1 MKENVRF
8 WYLWAAMLS
17 QCIMKIPGVFVNIA
31 SGAIQ
36 RPDGELTEETA
47 RTFVV
52 CLHMPGPRQ
61 SIKCRHRWAEL
72 AWLNAAL
79 PDALWSS
86 LFNFVQKA
94 YAVWIPSNK
103 KLYKMVWSIKVRPF
117 GFLATK
123 DGAKWKKSI
132 KCRHRWAELAWLNA
146 ALPDALWNSLFK
158 FVHKNEIG

>member
-8 WYLWAAMLS
+8 WYLCAAMLS

-61 SIKCRHRWAEL
+61 SIKCRHR
-72 AWLNAAL
+72 
-79 PDALWSS
+79 
-86 LFNFVQKA
+86 
-94 YAVWIPSNK
+94 
-103 KLYKMVWSIKVRPF
+103 
-117 GFLATK
+117 
-123 DGAKWKKSI
+123 
-132 KCRHRWAELAWLNA
+132 
-146 ALPDALWNSLFK
+146 
-158 FVHKNEIG
+158 

>member
-1 MKENVRF
+1 MKKNVRF
-8 WYLWAAMLS
+8 WYLFAAMLS

-36 RPDGELTEETA
+36 RPDGKLTEETA

-79 PDALWSS
+79 PDALWNS
-86 LFNFVQKA
+86 LLNLFTKIKFVRFK
-94 YAVWIPSNK
+94 P
-103 KLYKMVWSIKVRPF
+103 RPLTMF
-117 GFLATK
+117 CRLKCKFL
-123 DGAKWKKSI
+123 GALEHRHSKQSI
-132 KCRHRWAELAWLNA
+132 KCRHRCAELVWFNN
-146 ALPDALWNSLFK
+146 ALPDTLWNGLFN
-158 FVHKNEIG
+158 FVHKKYLIYS